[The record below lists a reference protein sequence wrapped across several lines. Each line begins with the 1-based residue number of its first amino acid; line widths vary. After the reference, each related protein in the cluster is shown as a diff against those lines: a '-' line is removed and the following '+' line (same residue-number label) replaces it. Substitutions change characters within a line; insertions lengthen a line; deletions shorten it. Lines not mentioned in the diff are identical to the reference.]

1 MPRVFLF
8 IAAAAAVL
16 AASPAQDR
24 ARDLYQRTEYQQS
37 LDILLHLAVKDTAT
51 LRLMGQDYFMLGE
64 YKKATDTL
72 EKAKA
77 SEPDNPETLLWLG
90 RAYGR
95 RAETANVFTAAGYAS
110 KARQNLEK
118 SVSLDPSNREAT
130 GDLLDF
136 YLEAPGFMGGG
147 FGKAETLAE
156 TIGKS
161 DPAEGHYARA
171 VIDERRKDF
180 SGAEQQLRRALALAP
195 RDASRFVSLAKYLGE
210 HGQLKESDA
219 LFKQAALIAPND
231 PRVAFDRAQTYVEQK
246 RNLAEA
252 RDLLEK
258 YLRSPLTPNDPP
270 RERAEELLSQVSG
283 IG

>member
-1 MPRVFLF
+1 MRCVFLF
-8 IAAAAAVL
+8 FSAAALVV
-16 AASPAQDR
+16 AASPGQDQ
-24 ARDLYQRTEYQQS
+24 ARELYQRTEYQRS
-37 LDILLHLAVKDTAT
+37 LGVLLHQPEKDVAT

-64 YKKATDTL
+64 YKKATDVL

-77 SEPDNPETLLWLG
+77 REPGNPETLLWLG

-118 SVSLDPSNREAT
+118 SVSLDPSNKEAT

-195 RDASRFVSLAKYLGE
+195 REASRFVALAKYLGE
-210 HGQLKESDA
+210 HGQIKESDA
-219 LFKQAALIAPND
+219 LFQEAARMAPND

-252 RDLLEK
+252 RDLLKK

-270 RERAEELLSQVSG
+270 REKAQELLKQVAGSG
-283 IG
+283 